1 MEKPELRKAIAAWA
15 EDNGVEE
22 GVLLLTNHSYD
33 NSIVGV
39 TEDGRA
45 IYDMNKMV
53 EEFAEDESC
62 DELEAIEWIEYNT
75 VRALPYMGERCP
87 IIITPIDDIADRYG
101 D

>member
-33 NSIVGV
+33 NSIIGV

-53 EEFAEDESC
+53 GEFAEDENC

-87 IIITPIDDIADRYG
+87 IIITPIDDITGRYG